1 MTHIST
7 RQRHDASCRIG
18 GILDL
23 KTAADVIVGG
33 GVVAHALEGVWG
45 LACDPFD
52 ERAVERVLRIKRR
65 LHHKGLLVVAS
76 SACFFEEELAGLAA
90 AARRTVI
97 ESWPGAETWVVET
110 RRFPPWIT
118 GGRPT
123 VAIRVPGH
131 RQARTLAGLCEG
143 PIVSTSAN
151 INRFPP
157 ATTELRARK
166 HFQRRVDFILPGT
179 TNNLQGPSRIR
190 LAADGSVL
198 R

>member
-7 RQRHDASCRIG
+7 RQRHDGSCRIG
-18 GILDL
+18 AILDL

-33 GVVAHALEGVWG
+33 GVVVHALEGVWG

-65 LHHKGLLVVAS
+65 RHDKGLLVVAS
-76 SACFFEEELAGLAA
+76 SASFFEEELACLTA

-131 RQARTLAGLCEG
+131 RQARALAGLCGG

-151 INRFPP
+151 VNRFPP
-157 ATTELRARK
+157 ATTELRARR
-166 HFQRRVDFILPGT
+166 HFQHRVDFILPGS

>member
-1 MTHIST
+1 MG
-7 RQRHDASCRIG
+7 AV
-18 GILDL
+18 LDL
-23 KTAADVIVGG
+23 RTAADVIAGG

-52 ERAVERVLRIKRR
+52 ERAVQRVLRIKRR
-65 LHHKGLLVVAS
+65 LQHKGLLVIGAS
-76 SACFFEEELAGLAA
+76 TRCFDVELESLTA
-90 AARRTVI
+90 AARLAVVG
-97 ESWPGAETWVVET
+97 SWPGAETWVVANG
-110 RRFPPWIT
+110 RFPRWIT

-123 VAIRVPGH
+123 VAVRVPGH
-131 RQARTLAGLCEG
+131 RQARALARLCGG

-151 INRFPP
+151 LNRFPP

-166 HFQRRVDFILPGT
+166 HFQRRVDFVLPGAT
-179 TNNLQGPSRIR
+179 SDRMGPSRIR